1 MRSREQADALQ
12 GELQVSDRKFAKHLR
27 DLRHRWH
34 KARMSHDWIQ
44 LHKLNSKVSPA
55 HPPAWTLRRNLCV
68 TSTLTRAAAW
78 PIQLQTKNK
87 CPVPGT
93 M

>member
-1 MRSREQADALQ
+1 MRSREQTDALQ
-12 GELQVSDRKFAKHLR
+12 GELQVSGRKFAKHLR

-55 HPPAWTLRRNLCV
+55 HSAAC
-68 TSTLTRAAAW
+68 TLTW
-78 PIQLQTKNK
+78 LQRGQGSCEHNDHF
-87 CPVPGT
+87 
-93 M
+93 